1 MHIPWGWIKQ
11 RPHFLAE
18 GLNEIYD
25 VNVYYR
31 KALTISNKGLKE
43 QKNHN
48 LLIKKFITIPF
59 EKLPIL
65 KSLKLDWINRLLV
78 KCYISGIDKY
88 DVIWVSSIGIY
99 SIFERLIPPSS
110 ILIYDCMDDELEFP
124 AITAHK
130 KYLKK
135 LACIEKRLINRANFV
150 LCSALYLSKKIV
162 NRTNLLIH
170 DKITI
175 INNAISIPEKEN
187 YNNSI
192 PVEIE
197 EKLSVLKKHSPV
209 LLYVGAVAEWFD
221 FESMIEVLNKN
232 DRISLVLIGPSKIKI
247 PVHDRIIHL
256 GTIERKYI
264 FDFMKLSDALIMPFK
279 INELIRSVNPVKL
292 YEYIYSNKPIIA
304 PLYTESKPFNK
315 YVYLYDSKKEL
326 FDLVNSVECGNLEGV

>member
-162 NRTNLLIH
+162 NRTNL
-170 DKITI
+170 
-175 INNAISIPEKEN
+175 
-187 YNNSI
+187 
-192 PVEIE
+192 
-197 EKLSVLKKHSPV
+197 
-209 LLYVGAVAEWFD
+209 
-221 FESMIEVLNKN
+221 
-232 DRISLVLIGPSKIKI
+232 
-247 PVHDRIIHL
+247 
-256 GTIERKYI
+256 
-264 FDFMKLSDALIMPFK
+264 
-279 INELIRSVNPVKL
+279 
-292 YEYIYSNKPIIA
+292 
-304 PLYTESKPFNK
+304 
-315 YVYLYDSKKEL
+315 
-326 FDLVNSVECGNLEGV
+326 EGV